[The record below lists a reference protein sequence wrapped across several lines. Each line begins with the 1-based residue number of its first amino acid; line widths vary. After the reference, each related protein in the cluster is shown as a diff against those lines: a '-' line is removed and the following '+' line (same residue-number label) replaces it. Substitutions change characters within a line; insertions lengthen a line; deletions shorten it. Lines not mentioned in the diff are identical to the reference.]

1 MKEEW
6 VKGES
11 MTDSKGKKR
20 EGRGQ
25 MVLEERAMKQGRG
38 EGGEVFKSVTG
49 TERKGCT
56 QLKYTWGWKK
66 GKKDCGGEE
75 KGAQKFGIKEKKK

>member
-1 MKEEW
+1 MGSTQITLGEIEMKEGW

-20 EGRGQ
+20 EGWGQ

-38 EGGEVFKSVTG
+38 EGGEVFKSFTG
-49 TERKGCT
+49 TERKVCT
-56 QLKYTWGWKK
+56 QLKYT
-66 GKKDCGGEE
+66 
-75 KGAQKFGIKEKKK
+75 